1 MKKFFLCHWREW
13 LLVLLLSAGSLY
25 WLSWHWR
32 PFTQNAFVFANTRPV
47 SPLVEGFI
55 TEIHVRNNQFV
66 RKGDPL
72 FTVFREPYRL
82 RAAEQE
88 NELRAKR
95 AELLAMQS
103 EIRSLEAEIRWKQAD
118 LANDRYL
125 SNRAGRM
132 YRAEAVSQAY
142 SEERRRAEQAS
153 GVTDGALRAANVFIL
168 RVPEGVD
175 AGGKRWAEPADYRAA
190 ADAGGLWTLQK
201 GDVIVRGAAAA
212 DGQTPAALRERY
224 GPENVLTVLG
234 VADNRRG
241 TRGRHWRVTGE

>member
-1 MKKFFLCHWREW
+1 MRLCDETAT
-13 LLVLLLSAGSLY
+13 VY
-25 WLSWHWR
+25 
-32 PFTQNAFVFANTRPV
+32 NARV
-47 SPLVEGFI
+47 
-55 TEIHVRNNQFV
+55 
-66 RKGDPL
+66 DP
-72 FTVFREPYRL
+72 
-82 RAAEQE
+82 
-88 NELRAKR
+88 AKR
-95 AELLAMQS
+95 AEVYAPTVL
-103 EIRSLEAEIRWKQAD
+103 R
-118 LANDRYL
+118 
-125 SNRAGRM
+125 G
-132 YRAEAVSQAY
+132 VSW
-142 SEERRRAEQAS
+142 RAEQAS

-241 TRGRHWRVTGE
+241 TRGKHWRVTGE